1 MSMKLNDRALLVQ
14 LNISQWT
21 ARKYDR
27 RVTEAVASSHGASL
41 EVGRFNKS
49 LLAANDYLA
58 AVHSLAGAIRTDF
71 YANTLAWG
79 IEGTRLLPTA
89 NYLAFM
95 TKFRTYKTDWNT
107 AVSTFMQAYPSLKH
121 EARMFLPNGLYN
133 EDDYPTQEKLEYK
146 FRMDMA
152 VFPIPADDFRVN
164 LSNDE
169 LSRIQSDVTR
179 RVQEAQSQAMREV
192 WQRLYDKVKHMSDKL
207 VDMRKNDDLPEGS
220 KAKTRFHESTIE
232 NVRDLCAILPRLNF
246 TDDPDLEA
254 MRQRVEESLASV
266 EVEAI
271 KTDRSFREHTATEAQ
286 NILSAMATFMG
297 GQ

>member
-1 MSMKLNDRALLVQ
+1 
-14 LNISQWT
+14 
-21 ARKYDR
+21 
-27 RVTEAVASSHGASL
+27 
-41 EVGRFNKS
+41 
-49 LLAANDYLA
+49 
-58 AVHSLAGAIRTDF
+58 
-71 YANTLAWG
+71 
-79 IEGTRLLPTA
+79 
-89 NYLAFM
+89 
-95 TKFRTYKTDWNT
+95 
-107 AVSTFMQAYPSLKH
+107 
-121 EARMFLPNGLYN
+121 
-133 EDDYPTQEKLEYK
+133 
-146 FRMDMA
+146 
-152 VFPIPADDFRVN
+152 
-164 LSNDE
+164 
-169 LSRIQSDVTR
+169 
-179 RVQEAQSQAMREV
+179 MREV